1 MSLIL
6 CLESHL
12 LLHFFKV
19 HISIGY
25 LYVLTIYIIYIVHLE
40 SKASALSFPH
50 G

>member
-1 MSLIL
+1 MLRKSFAAP
-6 CLESHL
+6 
-12 LLHFFKV
+12 FFKV

-40 SKASALSFPH
+40 SKASALSFPR